1 MFEAVLIIHL
11 LINRSRRLRAEQ
23 KLQRAHY
30 KLEDTVT
37 ELKEANVELKSEITD
52 RIQTEKALK
61 ESEHRLKEVM
71 ASRAL
76 LQDEVKHLDR
86 VATMGTLTAA
96 IAHEI
101 NQPLAAILSN
111 SQAALRFLN
120 AKQPNLRQVHEALED
135 IVSDDK
141 RAAEVIQRLRM
152 MLRKEELEFE
162 PLDIN
167 HVIQEIVELIQS
179 EIIMVN
185 ATVAMDFEAELP
197 PVYGDRIQIQQ
208 VILNLLVNA
217 LDALKGQPEKIRE
230 VRLSTR
236 IGEAGNILVTVT
248 DSGPGIEDQKLE
260 TIFEAFHTTKTK
272 GIGMGLPISKSIVEQ
287 HDGRI
292 WASNNPG
299 SGAVF
304 DFTLPICKDESC
316 K

>member
-1 MFEAVLIIHL
+1 VE
-11 LINRSRRLRAEQ
+11 R
-23 KLQRAHY
+23 KLQRTHY
-30 KLEDTVT
+30 KLADTAT
-37 ELKEANVELKSEITD
+37 ELKEANVELKNEITD

-86 VATMGTLTAA
+86 VATMGMLTAA

-111 SQAALRFLN
+111 SQAALRFLK
-120 AKQPNLRQVHEALED
+120 AKQPDLQQVHEALED

-152 MLRKEELEFE
+152 MLRKEELKFE

-167 HVIQEIVELIQS
+167 RVIQEIVELIQS

-185 ATVAMDFEAELP
+185 ASVAMDLEAELP

-217 LDALKGQPEKIRE
+217 LDALKGQPEKNRE

-236 IGEAGNILVTVT
+236 IGEAGNILVSVT

-272 GIGMGLPISKSIVEQ
+272 GMGMGLPISKSIVEQ

-292 WASNNPG
+292 WASNNPEG
-299 SGAVF
+299 GTEF
-304 DFTLPICKDESC
+304 DFILPICKDEFYE